1 MDLAEDSP
9 YTTMDGN
16 AASAPDEKEMQHRS
30 NSGGMMDGIMGK
42 DRLDED
48 VSEERCSRSGCPSRF
63 KKDGFNCKECQSQIY
78 CSNVCAER
86 HWPEH
91 KLTCE
96 CLNYVLSIDMCFE
109 RYRNNRPGCIMSCP
123 ARATFED
130 FYQALSISL
139 PCLEPVYRFYIFDR
153 GQINAAISHYPRPE
167 KIITRPGS
175 SSSVLDYRPDLRQLL
190 GQIQKTWQYMT
201 LFMDRAPISPFLLMW
216 SGAFR
221 CIEDYGKGQNFM
233 TLRLAYEASEPTQ
246 EQRELLSWY
255 ESIKASKATREGIN
269 QTLSLIRTVLFE
281 VTKEMVEVQRKK
293 SSSRTI
299 KVHIL
304 YNECEAQFNMGQ
316 WESTPNEIELRKEE
330 QMARCVKD
338 NTTEVTY

>member
-16 AASAPDEKEMQHRS
+16 VASAPAEKEMQHRS

-63 KKDGFNCKECQSQIY
+63 KKDGFSCKECQSQIY

-96 CLNYVLSIDMCFE
+96 CLNYVPSIDMCLE
-109 RYRNNRPGCIMSCP
+109 RYRNNRPGCIISCP

-130 FYQALSISL
+130 FHQALSISL
-139 PCLEPVYRFYIFDR
+139 PCLEPIYRFYIFDR

-175 SSSVLDYRPDLRQLL
+175 NSSVLDHRPDLRPLL
-190 GQIQKTWQYMT
+190 EDSQRIFLIDVLCKHPYEQSQKIIHYICHNRRIQKTWQYMT

-255 ESIKASKATREGIN
+255 ESIEDSKATREGIN
-269 QTLSLIRTVLFE
+269 QTLSRIRTS
-281 VTKEMVEVQRKK
+281 TRPSYTH
-293 SSSRTI
+293 SSHT
-299 KVHIL
+299 
-304 YNECEAQFNMGQ
+304 EAEGF
-316 WESTPNEIELRKEE
+316 
-330 QMARCVKD
+330 
-338 NTTEVTY
+338 Y